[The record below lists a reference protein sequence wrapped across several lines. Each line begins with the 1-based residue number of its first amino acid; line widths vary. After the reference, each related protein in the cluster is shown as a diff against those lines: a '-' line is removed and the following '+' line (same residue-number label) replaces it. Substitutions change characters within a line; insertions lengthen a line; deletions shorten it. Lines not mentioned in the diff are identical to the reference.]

1 MPGNYSMWLGY
12 MKKNELELET
22 RVKRKKRGR
31 HGEFELRL
39 LSPLSG
45 RRGQRDSALYRS
57 ILRVQV
63 FQAYNSPGGRIL
75 KNLDDIIGKLIME
88 MDLCESFYTR
98 DKVMVKIK
106 EKLGEVIRCLNRAS
120 NSRFFQKDK
129 ILRRVLSQLTVSA
142 SSVRN
147 QINET
152 PFSDR
157 FLKYMRKRIGFF
169 IKVYQ
174 GTIGK
179 DLALAA
185 EKAAGM
191 TALPESL
198 SELDEKGKNISR

>member
-1 MPGNYSMWLGY
+1 MLGSYSMWLGF

-22 RVKRKKRGR
+22 RVKRRKRSR

-39 LSPLSG
+39 LSGLSG
-45 RRGQRDSALYRS
+45 RRGHRDSALYRS

-63 FQAYNSPGGRIL
+63 FQAYNSPGGRTL
-75 KNLDDIIGKLIME
+75 KDLDDIIGKLIME
-88 MDLCESFYTR
+88 MDLCENFYSR

-106 EKLGEVIRCLNRAS
+106 EELGEVIRCLNRAS

-129 ILRRVLSQLTVSA
+129 ILKHVLRQLTVSA
-142 SSVRN
+142 SGVRN

-152 PFSDR
+152 PFSDL
-157 FLKYMRKRIGFF
+157 FLKYLRKRVGYF
-169 IKVYQ
+169 IKAYQ

-185 EKAAGM
+185 EKAAG
-191 TALPESL
+191 TTTLPETL
-198 SELDEKGKNISR
+198 SELEEKGKSIS